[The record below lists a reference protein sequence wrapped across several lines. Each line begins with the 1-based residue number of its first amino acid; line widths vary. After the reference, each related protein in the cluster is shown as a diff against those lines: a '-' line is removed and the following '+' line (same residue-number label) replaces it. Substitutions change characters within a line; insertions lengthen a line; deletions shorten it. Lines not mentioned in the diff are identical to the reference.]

1 MAPDTQQ
8 NFLVAGMLLVEH
20 NFFALFFLGGVI
32 LSVALGL
39 WKPSRG
45 AILLMVGFALLL
57 FAFEYQKH
65 IVDGLLEQTRG
76 SLITER
82 QSYRLEWL
90 LDKTFGKILPPLFYF
105 LGTVVTAL
113 GGYMEF
119 MFLKKIKNASA
130 RH

>member
-1 MAPDTQQ
+1 M
-8 NFLVAGMLLVEH
+8 
-20 NFFALFFLGGVI
+20 I
-32 LSVALGL
+32 
-39 WKPSRG
+39 
-45 AILLMVGFALLL
+45 GFALLL

-105 LGTVVTAL
+105 LGTVVTAV

>member
-45 AILLMVGFALLL
+45 AILLVVGFALLL

-105 LGTVVTAL
+105 LGTVVTAV

>member
-1 MAPDTQQ
+1 MSPDTQQ

-20 NFFALFFLGGVI
+20 NFFALVFFGGIIVSAAI
-32 LSVALGL
+32 ALY
-39 WKPSRG
+39 KPSRG
-45 AILLMVGFALLL
+45 SVLMLIGFALLL

-65 IVDGLLEQTRG
+65 ILDGLLEQTKG

-90 LDKTFGKILPPLFYF
+90 LDKTFGKILPPFFY
-105 LGTVVTAL
+105 LIGSICTVAGGWLQLTQKKVTP
-113 GGYMEF
+113 
-119 MFLKKIKNASA
+119 SST

>member
-105 LGTVVTAL
+105 LGTVVTAV